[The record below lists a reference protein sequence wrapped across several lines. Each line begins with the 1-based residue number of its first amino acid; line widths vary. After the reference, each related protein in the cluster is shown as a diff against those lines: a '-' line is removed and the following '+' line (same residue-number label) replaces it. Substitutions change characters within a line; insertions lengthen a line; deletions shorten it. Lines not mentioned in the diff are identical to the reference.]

1 MYALVE
7 IKGFQ
12 YKAEKGKLLRVSRL
26 ENEKGKKVEFESVLF
41 ISDDDKVK
49 CGNPYVKNAKV
60 KGVVQDHIRGDKVI
74 VFKHKKRK
82 RYNKKY
88 GHRQPYT
95 LVMVEDITQK

>member
-12 YKAEKGKLLRVSRL
+12 YKAEKGKTITVSRM
-26 ENEKGKKVEFESVLF
+26 ENEAGQTVEFDSVLF

-49 CGNPYVKNAKV
+49 VGDPYVKNAKV
-60 KGVVQDHIRGDKVI
+60 KAVVQDHIKGDKI
-74 VFKHKKRK
+74 LIFKHKKRK
-82 RYNKKY
+82 RYNKRM

-95 LVMVEDITQK
+95 TLKVEEIIA

>member
-12 YKAEKGKLLRVSRL
+12 YKAEKGKTLLVSRM
-26 ENEKGKKVEFESVLF
+26 ENEKGQAVEFDSVLF
-41 ISDDDKVK
+41 ISDDTSVKV
-49 CGNPYVKNAKV
+49 GNPYVKNAKV
-60 KGVVQDHIRGDKVI
+60 KAVVQDHVKGDKIV

-82 RYNKKY
+82 RYNKRQ

-95 LVMVEDITQK
+95 MLKVEDITE